1 VCVSYTKGI
10 DKETI
15 QKLILVFVSALIF
28 LWFLLLSLKTFVSG
42 SHFKMGGYTALMP
55 DMPKLGVMHSIGISN
70 NILQIIG
77 VDKYEKANQNH
88 T

>member
-1 VCVSYTKGI
+1 MGEKIQPKGGI
-10 DKETI
+10 YKV
-15 QKLILVFVSALIF
+15 KF
-28 LWFLLLSLKTFVSG
+28 G
-42 SHFKMGGYTALMP
+42 YHFKMGGYTALMP